1 MKRIFLFLLVAVLL
15 SFFVGSCKTTQ
26 ITDFSGVKG
35 KEWKLIEVHISD
47 TFNREVLF
55 NRKTMSNESA
65 GDIFTL
71 KVDDAR
77 FSGKAAPNTYNMPY
91 TLGENQLISIMP
103 GMTTLMAPLFQ
114 PERLREHDF
123 FQFMNN
129 VYKWEL
135 QEGKLVFSSK
145 AEDEREIQLIFE

>member
-1 MKRIFLFLLVAVLL
+1 MKKLFLLLMVVAL
-15 SFFVGSCKTTQ
+15 SGLFAISCKTTQ
-26 ITDFSGVKG
+26 VTDFSGVRG
-35 KEWKLIEVHISD
+35 REWRLIEVQISD
-47 TFNREVLF
+47 NFNREVLF
-55 NRKTMSNESA
+55 NRKTMSNENA
-65 GDIFTL
+65 GDTFNL
-71 KVDDAR
+71 KVDDTR

-91 TLGENQLISIMP
+91 TLGENQSITLLP

-129 VYKWEL
+129 IYKWEL
-135 QEGKLVFSSK
+135 KEGKLIFSSK